1 MTKSKKSIAMHG
13 TLLCPLVLGH
23 CAFLRANGTTYR
35 TSTVVAIHEQSA
47 DMIHFETLNS
57 DYAVCGKHEILQKIC
72 RSQRHPE
79 EWRVTPLAVSTA
91 EKRSVA

>member
-35 TSTVVAIHEQSA
+35 TSTVVAIREQSA

-57 DYAVCGKHEILQKIC
+57 DSSLWTLS
-72 RSQRHPE
+72 R
-79 EWRVTPLAVSTA
+79 WRPSSRLIRPWPRARRIQQVRGHAP
-91 EKRSVA
+91 

>member
-1 MTKSKKSIAMHG
+1 MIY
-13 TLLCPLVLGH
+13 VLEH
-23 CAFLRANGTTYR
+23 LSSQNGNGQPC
-35 TSTVVAIHEQSA
+35 HQW
-47 DMIHFETLNS
+47 MQ
-57 DYAVCGKHEILQKIC
+57 YAVCGKHEILQKIC